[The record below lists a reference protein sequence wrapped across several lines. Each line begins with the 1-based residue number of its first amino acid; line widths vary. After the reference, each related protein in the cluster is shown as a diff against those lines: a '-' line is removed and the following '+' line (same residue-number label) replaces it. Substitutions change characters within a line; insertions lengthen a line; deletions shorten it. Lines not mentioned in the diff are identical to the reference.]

1 MCFHTGHLT
10 HRADMLLQFQLRKK
24 KPEMTVKLTRVDS
37 EEPGGAAEV
46 LPGERRILLVV
57 TDEDV
62 V

>member
-1 MCFHTGHLT
+1 ME
-10 HRADMLLQFQLRKK
+10 Q
-24 KPEMTVKLTRVDS
+24 KPEMTVKLTGVDS

>member
-10 HRADMLLQFQLRKK
+10 HRADVLIQL
-24 KPEMTVKLTRVDS
+24 TVKLTGVDS